1 MLFHYLRPDPDSLDP
16 VGQLVDRIRLACLA
30 MDLAGIAEHAFNL
43 PEVDCSDA
51 DAGFIDVTFNQL
63 GDEAHDGPFSNAAS
77 CAGIENDIKLYLVNK
92 QLKVILRLDDE
103 LHADP
108 ELTSLGALLAMH
120 RDYKCTSTLLVTDH
134 AGKQIT
140 KGPALGDSSDW
151 HVNESNMGEW
161 DITRPTQVLTPE
173 QTQNPPSASMLSER
187 GVVELLATLEK
198 TGHHKHNDPTSD
210 WVFRHGPTARERFS
224 MWNCAKLRQQI
235 AIATAKR
242 TNYDYDSDEFK
253 GYTAEIDKAT
263 DEMAERRAVRQRLA
277 RHLARVHPTI
287 FIDMKTDP
295 ACPWKDMRF
304 FHGSR
309 SPSIQERQQP
319 AAAAAAETYSKCRLA
334 WTETIDDDG
343 KPSQLTA
350 FTTPVF
356 AEALVYG
363 GHIYTYKLNSDGKT
377 LLMLDMR
384 NDYDEKTLRHKELD
398 HVSVVFE
405 LSGIFHAR
413 GPYRVGMAVQLRE
426 LFKDAGVDGVVMNS
440 DVEWIW
446 FNPASVL
453 DWVKPDTEFLTVTD
467 ILLNRTGRSGKYG
480 ENAFRLPEIGAF
492 VKSMVDGNLD
502 LHAFLQ
508 SCRPL
513 SITLSELPITRWTMD
528 TAETPFMTQFAASA
542 VSSGASRL
550 WTSFQLAMGAKTR
563 KLSVYECTY
572 ADLWGNVECGME
584 HLRMSNHLMDGHRL
598 DAPGAYKAV
607 LPYTMLCEKL
617 RVIGATLLVHLPNG
631 HTQIVP
637 PISQP
642 GGRFDKRMYIS
653 NVMHR
658 SAADIQL
665 SDMPVRDPYEFKRK
679 RESELDNEGKE
690 PRLGGKALGKL
701 CIC

>member
-1 MLFHYLRPDPDSLDP
+1 M
-16 VGQLVDRIRLACLA
+16 
-30 MDLAGIAEHAFNL
+30 
-43 PEVDCSDA
+43 
-51 DAGFIDVTFNQL
+51 
-63 GDEAHDGPFSNAAS
+63 
-77 CAGIENDIKLYLVNK
+77 NK

-210 WVFRHGPTARERFS
+210 WVFRHGPTARERFD
-224 MWNCAKLRQQI
+224 MWNCAELRQQI

-242 TNYDYDSDEFK
+242 TNYDYDSDVFK
-253 GYTAEIDKAT
+253 RLTAEIDKAT

-319 AAAAAAETYSKCRLA
+319 AAAETYSKCRLA

-384 NDYDEKTLRHKELD
+384 NDYDENTLRHKELD

-453 DWVKPDTEFLTVTD
+453 DWVKPDTDPLTS
-467 ILLNRTGRSGKYG
+467 ILLDRTGRSGKYG
-480 ENAFRLPEIGAF
+480 ENAFRLPEIGSF
-492 VKSMVDGNLD
+492 VKGMVDGNLD
-502 LHAFLQ
+502 LHALGAPDHALDDGHGRDALHD
-508 SCRPL
+508 SVRG
-513 SITLSELPITRWTMD
+513 ERGVVGRVKAVDVLPAGHGRQD
-528 TAETPFMTQFAASA
+528 AQALG
-542 VSSGASRL
+542 VR
-550 WTSFQLAMGAKTR
+550 
-563 KLSVYECTY
+563 V
-572 ADLWGNVECGME
+572 
-584 HLRMSNHLMDGHRL
+584 HLRRPVGQCRVRNGAPAHVQPPHGWPQTGRPGRIQGRPPLHHAVRKAARHRGHP
-598 DAPGAYKAV
+598 PGAPAQRAHADRAAHQPAGRQV
-607 LPYTMLCEKL
+607 
-617 RVIGATLLVHLPNG
+617 RQAHVHLQRHAQVGSRHPALR
-631 HTQIVP
+631 HACA
-637 PISQP
+637 
-642 GGRFDKRMYIS
+642 R
-653 NVMHR
+653 
-658 SAADIQL
+658 
-665 SDMPVRDPYEFKRK
+665 PVRV
-679 RESELDNEGKE
+679 
-690 PRLGGKALGKL
+690 
-701 CIC
+701 